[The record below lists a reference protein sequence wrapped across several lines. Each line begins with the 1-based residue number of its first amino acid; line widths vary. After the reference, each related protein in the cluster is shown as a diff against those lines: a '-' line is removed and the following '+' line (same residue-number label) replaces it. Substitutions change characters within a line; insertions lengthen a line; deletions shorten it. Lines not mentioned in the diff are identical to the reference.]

1 VIPFPPL
8 AERRFFSLNAA
19 EAYIPTLRATRKSSA
34 PRQRRYEVIDM
45 AHAGTVASA
54 SPAPPLA
61 LGTRLNLSVMM
72 FLEFAVWGSWF
83 VVFYP
88 YLKGKGFTDEQAGS
102 LVGNVALGAILSIL
116 FAGYIAD
123 RFFASER
130 MMAVLHLVGAGLLY
144 WMAQI
149 QSPSEY
155 WLLFGVSLAYSLLY
169 NPTLTLCNSIAF
181 HHIPDAIRDFPS
193 IRVLGTL
200 GWIAVG
206 FLIDLLFSS
215 GEQSAASSNGP
226 LLLAAGLS
234 AILGVYSLLL
244 PHTPPTAKAGEA
256 IPFLKAVG
264 LFKDFSFAVFFVV
277 SFIITIV
284 LAFYFTNTGDY
295 LQQAAGIKRLGSTML
310 IGQVCELIFLPLLPF
325 FLWRWGMKWVLALG
339 MLCWGIRYAL
349 FSQGGAEGWPFVFVI
364 TGVALHGL
372 CFDFFFAAGFIHV
385 DNEAPRDIRASGQA
399 LFSFLTYGVG
409 MWLGNLL
416 AGKLAGMYTSE
427 TVNEAGKTIKTID
440 WHHFWL
446 VPSIGVLASLTVFLL
461 FFHMKPRKSQA
472 GIDSTTSDIY
482 VAEHEKRIQSGEA
495 GVDA

>member
-1 VIPFPPL
+1 
-8 AERRFFSLNAA
+8 
-19 EAYIPTLRATRKSSA
+19 
-34 PRQRRYEVIDM
+34 M
-45 AHAGTVASA
+45 AHAGTAASA

-61 LGTRLNLSVMM
+61 LGTRWNLSVMM

-102 LVGNVALGAILSIL
+102 LVGNLALGAILSIL

-169 NPTLTLCNSIAF
+169 NPTLTLANSIAF

-215 GEQSAASSNGP
+215 GERSAASSNGP

-234 AILGVYSLLL
+234 AALGVYCLFL
-244 PHTPPTAKAGEA
+244 PHTPPTAKAGDA

-264 LFKDFSFAVFFVV
+264 LFKDFSFAVFFGV

-284 LAFYFTNTGDY
+284 LAFYFTNTSDY
-295 LQQAAGIKRLGSTML
+295 LQQAVGIKRIGSTML

-349 FSQGGAEGWPFVFVI
+349 FSQGGAGGLPFVFVI
-364 TGVALHGL
+364 TGVALHGF
-372 CFDFFFAAGFIHV
+372 CFDFFFAAGFIYV

-427 TVNEAGKTIKTID
+427 TVNDAGMTIKTID
-440 WHHFWL
+440 WHGFWL
-446 VPSIGVLASLTVFLL
+446 IPSIGVLASLTVFLL
-461 FFHMKPRKSQA
+461 FFHIKPRKSPA

-482 VAEHEKRIQSGEA
+482 AAEHEKRIQSGEA